1 MEKNKV
7 LKEKETGNKNGSST
21 HKHMLTLTNNKV
33 NKN

>member
-7 LKEKETGNKNGSST
+7 FKKKEIGNKNGSST
-21 HKHMLTLTNNKV
+21 HKHMLTLTDDKV